1 MTQTSS
7 SSNLY
12 PQATTRLTM
21 AKQDLDQFGYCLL
34 ENALSPEATTALRT
48 RLVEQAEAEIQRGLD
63 YQGNDGK
70 HMVWFLLNKGQL
82 FRDLLFHPQLE
93 LLISHVLGQTYLLS
107 SYDGHISKPGA
118 TEVFHTDQWW
128 MPIPTNTKKETL
140 IRPGS
145 VTRDFRG
152 HHVGGDFSP

>member
-1 MTQTSS
+1 
-7 SSNLY
+7 
-12 PQATTRLTM
+12 M

-34 ENALSPEATTALRT
+34 ENALSPQETTALRT

-82 FRDLLFHPQLE
+82 LRDLLFHPQLE

>member
-34 ENALSPEATTALRT
+34 ENALSPEATTALRS

-63 YQGNDGK
+63 YQGNDGT

-82 FRDLLFHPQLE
+82 FRDLLTRFRKIATSLYIEAGRGLHHQGNLFQLPKSPNRRISC
-93 LLISHVLGQTYLLS
+93 LI
-107 SYDGHISKPGA
+107 
-118 TEVFHTDQWW
+118 
-128 MPIPTNTKKETL
+128 
-140 IRPGS
+140 
-145 VTRDFRG
+145 
-152 HHVGGDFSP
+152 HHN